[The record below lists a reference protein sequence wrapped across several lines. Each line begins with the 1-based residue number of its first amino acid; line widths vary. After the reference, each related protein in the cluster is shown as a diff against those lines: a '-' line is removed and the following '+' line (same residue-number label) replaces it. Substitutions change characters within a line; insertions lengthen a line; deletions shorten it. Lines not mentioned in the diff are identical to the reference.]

1 MRSLSKKLYMNKEEL
16 QQIKASKIEVKE
28 IKWQGPF
35 SWVGYEDQNNLDK
48 IPDING
54 IYLWAFQ
61 YRDGYVVYCAGI
73 TNSTKRRFN
82 EHTLEYNSGNYTVF
96 NIREAERGKRVE
108 IWHGWSYAREHR
120 DEFNERKE
128 EILNAVEKQLKSF
141 RVFVAQ
147 VPDKRMRARFESA
160 IMNNIYSSKELWAEL
175 ADRGMHLSKRKK
187 DELPIE
193 IKNISNSKIYG
204 LPEALEI

>member
-1 MRSLSKKLYMNKEEL
+1 M
-16 QQIKASKIEVKE
+16 
-28 IKWQGPF
+28 
-35 SWVGYEDQNNLDK
+35 
-48 IPDING
+48 
-54 IYLWAFQ
+54 
-61 YRDGYVVYCAGI
+61 VYCAGI
-73 TNSTKRRFN
+73 TKSTEKRFRQ
-82 EHTLEYNSGNYTVF
+82 HTLEYKSGNYTVF
-96 NIREAERGKRVE
+96 NIHEAERGKRVE

-160 IMNNIYSSKELWAEL
+160 IMHNIYSSKEPWAEL

-187 DELPIE
+187 DEIPIE
-193 IKNISNSKIYG
+193 TKNISNCKIYG
-204 LPEALEI
+204 LPETLKI